1 MNLRLLDNDVQ
12 DFIHSNLQSNS
23 HSIALKGVPFHDVS
37 AAEIAN
43 HIVGMKQMQRKAPD
57 LYHPNLLYHRRV
69 NLEQMSSQ
77 ETAKYKASLLPNV
90 YSILDCTG
98 GFGIDSIFLSEKA
111 SKSFYCELDENLVQ
125 IATHNFTVLGKSI
138 ETYHANG
145 IEVLKEIQSVDV
157 LFVDPSRRTESK
169 QKIISL
175 DQSTPNILEHWDLF
189 LRNAKLVM
197 VKLSPLLDINYLLNN
212 LRGVYQIHVISV
224 HNDVKEIVVLAKKQ
238 FNQQAEIIVAD
249 YANDD
254 WHSTTV
260 KPTTAEAEL
269 LSYLPKAGFLY
280 EPKSVVLKANAQNE
294 LANQLR
300 LKKISTNSHLYFSN
314 EKVESTWFKCFAIQ
328 QMVAFKPKK
337 IKKLISGKYVNV
349 ISRNFP
355 LNPEQILKK
364 LGKQH
369 GGNQFLICTSTE
381 QEKFCFI
388 ATKQSN

>member
-1 MNLRLLDNDVQ
+1 M
-12 DFIHSNLQSNS
+12 
-23 HSIALKGVPFHDVS
+23 
-37 AAEIAN
+37 
-43 HIVGMKQMQRKAPD
+43 
-57 LYHPNLLYHRRV
+57 
-69 NLEQMSSQ
+69 
-77 ETAKYKASLLPNV
+77 
-90 YSILDCTG
+90 
-98 GFGIDSIFLSEKA
+98 
-111 SKSFYCELDENLVQ
+111 
-125 IATHNFTVLGKSI
+125 
-138 ETYHANG
+138 
-145 IEVLKEIQSVDV
+145 
-157 LFVDPSRRTESK
+157 
-169 QKIISL
+169 
-175 DQSTPNILEHWDLF
+175 
-189 LRNAKLVM
+189 
-197 VKLSPLLDINYLLNN
+197 LDINYLLNN